1 MSMKVKYLQVPVTDF
16 KYDDDSGTFT
26 CYGNTKHNIDRAGD
40 RPMDG
45 CYTKSIAKHMEKGTM
60 PKMLWSHDPTILPV
74 GSYSK
79 MEEDAK
85 GLKMTGKLSETSMGK
100 DIKILAKDNALDSFS
115 IGYVEVESEYD
126 SKTGINNLIE
136 LDIKEISWVNFPCDE
151 NAQLEAI
158 KSNIADGELP
168 TKRELQKLLRNQGLS
183 KSQAEKIANHYD
195 PKGLAEEV
203 GDIFEQMV
211 REQNTKEDDIFD
223 LMEKVE

>member
-1 MSMKVKYLQVPVTDF
+1 MSKVKYIEVPVTNF
-16 KYDDDSGTFT
+16 KYDDESGTFT
-26 CYGNTKHNIDRAGD
+26 CYGNTKHNIDHAGD

-45 CYTKSIAKHMEKGTM
+45 CYSKSISKHLEKGTM
-60 PKMLWSHDPTILPV
+60 PKMLWAHDPFILPV

-79 MEEDAK
+79 MEEDSK

-100 DIKILAKDNALDSFS
+100 DIKILAKDNALNSFS
-115 IGYVEVESEYD
+115 IGYVEVKSEYD

-158 KSNIADGELP
+158 KSSIKGGELP
-168 TKRELQKLLRNQGLS
+168 TKRELQQLLRGQGLS

-195 PKGLAEEV
+195 PKGFTEEV

-211 REQNTKEDDIFD
+211 AEVNTKEDDIFD

>member
-1 MSMKVKYLQVPVTDF
+1 MKVKYLQVPVTDF

-183 KSQAEKIANHYD
+183 KSQAERIANHYD
-195 PKGLAEEV
+195 PKALAEEV

-211 REQNTKEDDIFD
+211 IEQNTKEDDIFD
-223 LMEKVE
+223 LMEEVE